1 MLSEKISD
9 SIIICKKEV
18 MYMNKLRF
26 LIALWAAKTARLLLK
41 LLGRN
46 ATYLPGEVA
55 LKISKDFL
63 GHLKMPETV
72 ICVTGTNGKT
82 TVSNL
87 LNSILEK
94 NGYSVTNNS
103 FGSNVQAGVAAAL
116 LADSNIF
123 GKAKKDIAVLEVDER
138 SSLLVHPF
146 IKPDYLVVNNIMR
159 DSIKRNAHTGFI
171 SYIISSA
178 MPEKTKLILNGDD
191 LITSTLAPQCKE
203 RIYFGLDAEKPEK
216 TEKQFLSDIVYC
228 PRCGGLLQSEYL
240 RYNHIGRMYCTKCT
254 LRSPERDFLVES
266 IDRENEKFTISLK
279 GEKHTF
285 NLIND
290 NIVNVYNFA
299 GAIALLTEIG
309 LSIEQIEKG
318 FSESEIVKTRFD
330 TMTAGKLNITFQ
342 MAKGQNPIACARCF
356 SYVASINKDNK
367 LLIIDIDD
375 LHDNIGE
382 SESTPW
388 LYDCDYSYLK
398 DDSIGQII
406 FTGPRCRD
414 QLLRAVIAGVDK
426 EKIVLCE
433 DVMKAVSLVDKD
445 KFSDIYVLYELY
457 RQPDADKMR
466 VQLKNLGEGT
476 K

>member
-1 MLSEKISD
+1 MR
-9 SIIICKKEV
+9 
-18 MYMNKLRF
+18 KLRF
-26 LIALWAAKTARLLLK
+26 FIALFAAKLARNLLK

-46 ATYLPGEVA
+46 ASYLPGEIA

-63 GHLKMPETV
+63 GHLVLPKTV

-94 NGYSVTNNS
+94 NGYDITNNS

-138 SSLLVHPF
+138 SSLLVYPY

-178 MPEKTKLILNGDD
+178 LTEKTKLILNGDD
-191 LITSTLAPQCKE
+191 MITSSLAPQCKS
-203 RIYFGLDAEKPEK
+203 RVYFGLDAENPLVSEK
-216 TEKQFLSDIVYC
+216 TFLSDIVYC
-228 PRCGGLLQSEYL
+228 PECGGRLESEYL
-240 RYNHIGRMYCTKCT
+240 RYNHIGRMYCLSCGKKA
-254 LRSPERDFLVES
+254 PERNYVVTD
-266 IDRENEKFTISLK
+266 IDRENSKFTISVN
-279 GEKHTF
+279 GSEHVF

-290 NIVNVYNFA
+290 NIVNVYNFS
-299 GAIALLTEIG
+299 GAIALLTELG
-309 LSIEQIEKG
+309 LNISQIEKG

-330 TMTAGKLNITFQ
+330 TMKAGKLNITFQ
-342 MAKGQNPIACARCF
+342 MAKGQNPIACARSF
-356 SYVASINKDNK
+356 SYIASLPVKNK

-382 SESTPW
+382 SESTCW
-388 LYDCDYSYLK
+388 LYDCDFSYLT
-398 DDSIGQII
+398 DESIGQII

-433 DVMKAVSLVDKD
+433 DVKKAVGLVDTE
-445 KFSDIYVLYELY
+445 KFTDIYVLYELY
-457 RQPDADKMR
+457 RQPDADNMR
-466 VQLKNLGEGT
+466 VQLKDLGEGT

>member
-1 MLSEKISD
+1 M
-9 SIIICKKEV
+9 KKV
-18 MYMNKLRF
+18 RF
-26 LIALWAAKTARLLLK
+26 FIALMAAKLTRLLLK
-41 LLGRN
+41 ILGRN
-46 ATYLPGEVA
+46 ASYMPGEVA

-63 GHLKMPETV
+63 GHLKLPETV

-87 LNSILEK
+87 LTSILVK

-116 LADSNIF
+116 LADSTVF

-138 SSLLVHPF
+138 SSLLVYPY

-178 MPEKTKLILNGDD
+178 LPEKTKLVLNGDD
-191 LITSTLAPQCKE
+191 MITSNLAPQCKN
-203 RIYFGLDAEKPEK
+203 RTYFGLDAEKPEVS
-216 TEKQFLSDIVYC
+216 EKPFLSDIVYC
-228 PRCGGLLQSEYL
+228 PDCGALLESEYL
-240 RYNHIGRMYCTKCT
+240 RYNHIGRMYCPECGKK
-254 LRSPERDFLVES
+254 SPERDYLCTE
-266 IDRENEKFTISLK
+266 IDRENSRFTVSLK
-279 GEKHTF
+279 GKEHTF

-290 NIVNVYNFA
+290 NIVNVFNFT
-299 GAIALLTEIG
+299 GAIAVLSEIG
-309 LSIEQIEKG
+309 LDISQIEKG
-318 FSESEIVKTRFD
+318 FSQSEIVKSRFD
-330 TMTAGKLNITFQ
+330 TLKAGKLDVTFI

-356 SYVASINKDNK
+356 SYAAEIPKNNK
-367 LLIIDIDD
+367 LLLINIDD

-382 SESTPW
+382 SESTCW
-388 LYDCDYSYLK
+388 LYDCDYSYLA
-398 DDSIGQII
+398 DDSISQII

-414 QLLRAVIAGVDK
+414 QLLRAVIAGVKK

-433 DVMKAVSLVDKD
+433 DVTKAVGLIDTQKY
-445 KFSDIYVLYELY
+445 SDVIVLYELY
-457 RQPDADKMR
+457 RQPDADNMKI
-466 VQLKNLGEGT
+466 QIKSLGEGT